1 MWSFVIE
8 FMVWRHTKT
17 LMSLRQ
23 GVDRAW
29 YTTASQPFPS
39 PRSQAD
45 QRTFRKV
52 TAYGQFRQSMFFPEP
67 LWRQLPKSQQLLIWA
82 YLPTSSRGHWLHS
95 VQPRFSC
102 YLLPKWSSITLFL
115 SPIAFQI
122 SFSPGLQLTWSFECI
137 VSSPERPG

>member
-8 FMVWRHTKT
+8 FRVWRHTKT

-23 GVDRAW
+23 GVYREW
-29 YTTASQPFPS
+29 YTTASHPSPS

-52 TAYGQFRQSMFFPEP
+52 TAYRQFRESCFPQR
-67 LWRQLPKSQQLLIWA
+67 LWRQLPKSQRLLIRA

-95 VQPRFSC
+95 VQPRFGC
-102 YLLPKWSSITLFL
+102 YLLLIMDVVLLCLPSLCFFL
-115 SPIAFQI
+115 P
-122 SFSPGLQLTWSFECI
+122 
-137 VSSPERPG
+137 